1 MFKKIAAVGLV
12 FAASIVL
19 FACGST
25 KSSGEDTSLSDIKKA
40 GKLVVAVSPDYAPF
54 EFQALVDGKNK
65 VVGADIS
72 LAQKIADEIGVKL
85 EVSSMSFDNV
95 LGSLQAGKA
104 DIAISGLSYTKERAK
119 TFDFSEPYYE
129 TKNAMLVLA
138 DKLGEYTDINDFKGK
153 NIAVLKGSIEERL
166 AKNQLTDSN
175 VVSLTN
181 MGSAVNELKAGKV
194 DAVDLEGPVAEGFA
208 VQNEDLAIAGAA
220 LKVEDGDS
228 KAVAMPKG
236 SKALKKLIDQ
246 VVKETTESGEYDNY
260 LAEANKLT
268 AVE

>member
-1 MFKKIAAVGLV
+1 MFKKIAAAGLV
-12 FAASIVL
+12 LAASIML
-19 FACGST
+19 SACGSA
-25 KSSGEDTSLSDIKKA
+25 KSSSEDTSLSDIKKA

-72 LAQKIADEIGVKL
+72 LAQQIADEIGVKL

-119 TFDFSEPYYE
+119 TFAFSAPYYE

-138 DKLGEYTDINDFKGK
+138 DKSGAYTKLDDFKGK

-166 AKNQLTDSN
+166 AKEQLTDSN

-181 MGSAVNELKAGKV
+181 MGSAINELKAGKV

-208 VQNEDLAIAGAA
+208 VQNKDLAIAGAA
-220 LKVEDGDS
+220 LEVKDGDS
-228 KAVAMPKG
+228 KAVAMPKD
-236 SKALKKLIDQ
+236 SKALKKVIDK
-246 VVKETTESGEYDNY
+246 VVKKVDESGEYDKY